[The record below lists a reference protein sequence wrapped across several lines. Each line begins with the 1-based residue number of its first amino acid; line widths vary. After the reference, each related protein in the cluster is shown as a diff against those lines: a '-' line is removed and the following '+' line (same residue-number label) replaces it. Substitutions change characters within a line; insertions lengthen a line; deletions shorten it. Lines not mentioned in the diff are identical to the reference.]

1 MCATSSS
8 RTSFLVFDE
17 TRRINIARDFRARE
31 RVLDATSLDARLLPR
46 GYFPRAVAMNSLS
59 GALNKA
65 KAWGDEKLPQMKEKM
80 KEIGEKTQK
89 MIVPPSGSA
98 GNAQQVVDPALA
110 PLRALQRPPIPNPE
124 GTPEMRLLVV
134 LQPPEEL
141 PAPPLPAGT
150 YDFVTVVGSL
160 VYVSGI
166 GPLAPAADAHLRR
179 VGATADPA
187 NGVVDAAGGK
197 SAARACALT
206 MLAVLRDQLG
216 SLNHI
221 KRLVK
226 ATGFVNS
233 APDFTDQAEVM
244 NGFSET
250 MIEMFGDAGKGAR
263 SAVGVAALPK
273 GWAVEVEAIFELKEN
288 LCK

>member
-1 MCATSSS
+1 M
-8 RTSFLVFDE
+8 
-17 TRRINIARDFRARE
+17 
-31 RVLDATSLDARLLPR
+31 
-46 GYFPRAVAMNSLS
+46 
-59 GALNKA
+59 
-65 KAWGDEKLPQMKEKM
+65 
-80 KEIGEKTQK
+80 
-89 MIVPPSGSA
+89 
-98 GNAQQVVDPALA
+98 
-110 PLRALQRPPIPNPE
+110 
-124 GTPEMRLLVV
+124 VV
-134 LQPPEEL
+134 LQPRRSSR
-141 PAPPLPAGT
+141 ASLPAGT
-150 YDFVTVVGSL
+150 ADFVTVVGSL

-166 GPLAPAADAHLRR
+166 GPWRPPRTRTCAAWARPRTRERR
-179 VGATADPA
+179 
-187 NGVVDAAGGK
+187 VDAAGK

-216 SLNHI
+216 SLNHV

-233 APDFTDQAEVM
+233 APDFADQAEVM

>member
-1 MCATSSS
+1 M
-8 RTSFLVFDE
+8 
-17 TRRINIARDFRARE
+17 
-31 RVLDATSLDARLLPR
+31 DARLLPR
-46 GYFPRAVAMNSLS
+46 GSSLRAVAMNTLS

-124 GTPEMRLLVV
+124 CTPEMRLLVV

-150 YDFVTVVGSL
+150 YNFVTVVGNL

-166 GPLAPAADAHLRR
+166 GPLAPSADAHLSR

-197 SAARACALT
+197 RAARACALT

-216 SLNHI
+216 SLNHV

-226 ATGFVNS
+226 AVGFVNS
-233 APDFTDQAEVM
+233 APDFVDQPEVM

-250 MIEMFGDAGKGAR
+250 MIEMFGEAGKGAR
-263 SAVGVAALPK
+263 SAVGVAVLPK
-273 GWAVEVEAIFELKEN
+273 GWAVEVEAIFELKDN

>member
-1 MCATSSS
+1 
-8 RTSFLVFDE
+8 
-17 TRRINIARDFRARE
+17 
-31 RVLDATSLDARLLPR
+31 
-46 GYFPRAVAMNSLS
+46 MNSLS

-65 KAWGDEKLPQMKEKM
+65 KAWGDEKLPQMKEKL
-80 KEIGEKTQK
+80 KEFGDKTQK
-89 MIVPPSGSA
+89 MIVPPT
-98 GNAQQVVDPALA
+98 GNAGSTQQVVDPALA
-110 PLRALQRPPIPNPE
+110 PLRALQRAPIPNPE

-150 YDFVTVVGSL
+150 YNFCVVVGNL
-160 VYVSGI
+160 VYVSGV
-166 GPLAPAADAHLRR
+166 GPLAPTPEAHISR
-179 VGATADPA
+179 VGTNPDPA

-197 SAARACALT
+197 KAARACALT
-206 MLAVLRDQLG
+206 MLSVLRDQLG

-226 ATGFVNS
+226 ATGFVRS
-233 APDFTDQAEVM
+233 APDFVDHADVV

-273 GWAVEVEAIFELKEN
+273 GWAVEVEAVFELKEN
-288 LCK
+288 LCR

>member
-1 MCATSSS
+1 
-8 RTSFLVFDE
+8 
-17 TRRINIARDFRARE
+17 
-31 RVLDATSLDARLLPR
+31 
-46 GYFPRAVAMNSLS
+46 MNSLS

-89 MIVPPSGSA
+89 LIVPPSGSSGSA

-187 NGVVDAAGGK
+187 NGVVDATGGK

-216 SLNHI
+216 SLNHV

-233 APDFTDQAEVM
+233 APDFADQAEVM